1 MGRRTRYQCRQP
13 PLLSPVD
20 CQDGPEQG
28 YEGGYCPSHCIS
40 TLSSSVRPRG
50 QEARKPQPLS
60 FVQMPYDTLETNGG
74 ATSKAS
80 TGSGSFPPSHPQ
92 APVGLYFRMHFPY
105 CVFLAVH
112 VFASLL
118 DLALPVLDLSRL

>member
-1 MGRRTRYQCRQP
+1 M
-13 PLLSPVD
+13 
-20 CQDGPEQG
+20 
-28 YEGGYCPSHCIS
+28 
-40 TLSSSVRPRG
+40 RPRG